1 MYYVDLDLVDKAKEV
16 LESTLK
22 SSSMY
27 LEEENKYVKII
38 NLFIYKIY
46 LVAKRL
52 AFVIS
57 IKFKIL

>member
-1 MYYVDLDLVDKAKEV
+1 MYYVDLELVDKAKEV

-38 NLFIYKIY
+38 NLF
-46 LVAKRL
+46 V
-52 AFVIS
+52 
-57 IKFKIL
+57 